1 MNCKIQILLLVVI
14 TVFCA
19 PPPKVPPY
27 FKITAAKPTLKG
39 VKKNSPNLRKMEGGD
54 ANAIFNYTEA
64 TINITKDSNIEHYY
78 SVISTIN
85 VPDGAFF
92 PEFLFST
99 SKEKGIHLNMT
110 SFECKVIDAT
120 TKKEFTDK
128 NCTPE
133 FTESSSDYVFKCK
146 CGFGNNEQLIFNYTY
161 IITRDEKD
169 ILFRQEPVYISSL
182 YSGGDCFYRFVIPED
197 YKNLGL
203 RYNNFQKESSCSY
216 IYNGSCP
223 KDNLIDVI
231 KFSPRLTHWKN
242 SMSQSIESTSN
253 FRNDLN
259 LTFLRMY
266 KQGRNRNK
274 NYKLTTFDGEELNDS
289 AIITDYVYQ
298 KVALKANGKNRVG
311 VNLTTAYSNNLD
323 DEFILEVPDE
333 FYDNIQDI
341 DQEIKDKADEV
352 LRNASYY
359 SGYPDYYRLGKFVY
373 EYMTINNSRVG
384 ENLTALQVLH
394 LRNGVCEHYNILY
407 KTMLNYKG
415 YKTFSNI
422 GYGLEG
428 NYTEVNET
436 IIGHEWAG
444 VIVNGIPTPIDV
456 TWDLVEGISSA
467 HVLKGFKQ
475 EISTIN
481 GAERRVNVK
490 HKVQLVDNLD
500 DEVENFTYVEKD
512 LRYNKTKNE
521 IQEMCSIY
529 NVTEE
534 NSTVIETTAP
544 VSVPVIV
551 APSTSPRTVTNIPFT
566 QGTTAPATTVPSGY
580 SGNTHTPNENRFILP
595 LYFNKGISLN
605 IRKLSICFYIISLLF
620 LL

>member
-54 ANAIFNYTEA
+54 PNAIFNYTEA

-253 FRNDLN
+253 FTNDLN

-359 SGYPDYYRLGKFVY
+359 SGYPDCRDAFVKSLNV
-373 EYMTINNSRVG
+373 TL
-384 ENLTALQVLH
+384 NLAMDYQFVLH
-394 LRNGVCEHYNILY
+394 TPLMWIDKAQTWELADQLGVLDLVRYETLTCYNGIQGDGCGHCPSCKLRND
-407 KTMLNYKG
+407 
-415 YKTFSNI
+415 
-422 GYGLEG
+422 GLHK
-428 NYTEVNET
+428 YL
-436 IIGHEWAG
+436 A
-444 VIVNGIPTPIDV
+444 
-456 TWDLVEGISSA
+456 
-467 HVLKGFKQ
+467 LKA
-475 EISTIN
+475 T
-481 GAERRVNVK
+481 R
-490 HKVQLVDNLD
+490 
-500 DEVENFTYVEKD
+500 EK
-512 LRYNKTKNE
+512 L
-521 IQEMCSIY
+521 
-529 NVTEE
+529 
-534 NSTVIETTAP
+534 A
-544 VSVPVIV
+544 
-551 APSTSPRTVTNIPFT
+551 
-566 QGTTAPATTVPSGY
+566 
-580 SGNTHTPNENRFILP
+580 
-595 LYFNKGISLN
+595 
-605 IRKLSICFYIISLLF
+605 
-620 LL
+620 